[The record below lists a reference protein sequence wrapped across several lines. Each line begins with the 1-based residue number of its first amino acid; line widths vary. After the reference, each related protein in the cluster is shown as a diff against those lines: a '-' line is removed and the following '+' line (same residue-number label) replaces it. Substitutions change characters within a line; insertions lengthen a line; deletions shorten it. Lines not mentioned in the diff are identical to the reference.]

1 MLFAL
6 RLGPVESNTGPIRVY
21 FGGTDDEML
30 VKPCVAASDAEGLR
44 TLKERVKGGPFL
56 CEEALALAGRAQGFE
71 VAEPP
76 LWLLKQRAAL
86 AVSMANRRSLDGVA
100 PAAILELLGA
110 SVAFWRA
117 EPWRHVDSDDTLHA
131 RLMSP
136 PNATYE
142 ASILGSAGQEFG
154 MALYEGKNALA
165 TIRRAKDEPAAAK
178 KIHSLAITYDA
189 HPEFVLDALDGA
201 YEVGGVPVP
210 MRIEAG
216 KLKPLSTSDV
226 LVIAAALRAAAQFT
240 EGTVRG
246 SGVVAF
252 GEVTVRVDI
261 AASAD
266 AFEAPPAI
274 PGSRDKPKKERP
286 RSPRGG

>member
-6 RLGPVESNTGPIRVY
+6 RLGPVETNTGPIRIY
-21 FGGTDDEML
+21 FGGTDDELL
-30 VKPCVAASDAEGLR
+30 VRPCAAASDAEGLR
-44 TLKERVKGGPFL
+44 ILKERVMSGPFL
-56 CEEALALAGRAQGFE
+56 CEEALALAGRAHGFA

-76 LWLLKQRAAL
+76 AWLLKQRAAL

-100 PAAILELLGA
+100 PTAILEMLDA

-117 EPWRHVDSDDTLHA
+117 EPWRHIDSDDTLHA
-131 RLMSP
+131 RLVSP
-136 PNATYE
+136 TNSTYE

-165 TIRRAKDEPAAAK
+165 TIRRAKAEPAAAK

-201 YEVGGVPVP
+201 YEVSGVPVP

-216 KLKPLSTSDV
+216 KLKPLSTSEV

-240 EGTVRG
+240 KGAVRG
-246 SGVVAF
+246 SGVVSF
-252 GEVTVRVDI
+252 GEVTVRVDV
-261 AASAD
+261 AANPD
-266 AFEAPPAI
+266 AFEAAPAV
-274 PGSRDKPKKERP
+274 PASRVEPKGKRP
-286 RSPRGG
+286 RPTRG